1 MPNNTEPAALRA
13 RLEAIVKEAEDAE
26 AQATAARRR
35 VQEAHILLEEEE
47 SKATTLDKMTIAARQ
62 RVPSLS
68 SSSSSPAAASQLIPT
83 TSSTYEDTIVAG
95 LHLQAATVLN
105 IRQMVN
111 FILDS
116 STTNYAS
123 WRDLM

>member
-13 RLEAIVKEAEDAE
+13 RLEVIVKEAEDVE
-26 AQATAARRR
+26 AQATAARCR
-35 VQEAHILLEEEE
+35 VQEVHILLEEE